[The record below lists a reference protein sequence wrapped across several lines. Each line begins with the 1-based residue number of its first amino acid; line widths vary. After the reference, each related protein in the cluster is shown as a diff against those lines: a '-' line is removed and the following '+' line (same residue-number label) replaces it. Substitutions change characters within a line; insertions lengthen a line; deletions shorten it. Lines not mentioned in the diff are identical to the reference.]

1 MPVCAATASA
11 CRACAPC
18 RSLCERRISSPVAT
32 TVASTS
38 SPTATRSL
46 PSGSVSS
53 ARSIHASPLPPT
65 STKTFSASMWMT
77 RPFTTWPTSSA
88 RRADSR
94 ANSVAKSSLSLMSLG
109 PTIAQGALYVAAWTV
124 MMAAMMLPSAAPM
137 IALYAATQRTVGSAV
152 GRLGRVALFTL
163 TYLSLWTVTGVPT
176 YLASVVLGAI
186 TAQALAYI
194 VAGLLVAAGLFQ
206 LSPLKQ
212 MCLRGCR
219 SPVGFLLGRWRSG
232 WRGGLAMG
240 WAHAAHCLGCCW
252 ALMAVLVV
260 AGAMGLPW
268 VLLIGLAV
276 AAEKLLPRGE
286 WIGRAIGG
294 ALVLLGAAG

>member
-1 MPVCAATASA
+1 
-11 CRACAPC
+11 
-18 RSLCERRISSPVAT
+18 
-32 TVASTS
+32 
-38 SPTATRSL
+38 
-46 PSGSVSS
+46 
-53 ARSIHASPLPPT
+53 
-65 STKTFSASMWMT
+65 
-77 RPFTTWPTSSA
+77 
-88 RRADSR
+88 
-94 ANSVAKSSLSLMSLG
+94 
-109 PTIAQGALYVAAWTV
+109 
-124 MMAAMMLPSAAPM
+124 
-137 IALYAATQRTVGSAV
+137 
-152 GRLGRVALFTL
+152 
-163 TYLSLWTVTGVPT
+163 
-176 YLASVVLGAI
+176 
-186 TAQALAYI
+186 YI
-194 VAGLLVAAGLFQ
+194 VAGLLVTAGLFQ

-286 WIGRAIGG
+286 WIARAIGV
-294 ALVLLGAAG
+294 ALVLLGAAVAVRPDLAVALRGGGSLMSRAARSTEDHMANAQWKINGEYFEACSCDFVCPCPTSAMTAPPTKGYCDAGLV

>member
-1 MPVCAATASA
+1 MLAGNPPEA
-11 CRACAPC
+11 
-18 RSLCERRISSPVAT
+18 
-32 TVASTS
+32 
-38 SPTATRSL
+38 
-46 PSGSVSS
+46 
-53 ARSIHASPLPPT
+53 PPT
-65 STKTFSASMWMT
+65 PATVVGRDRVSLVTYVALLLITAAAWIHILGSGMQTDDMPGMSM
-77 RPFTTWPTSSA
+77 P
-88 RRADSR
+88 
-94 ANSVAKSSLSLMSLG
+94 LG

-152 GRLGRVALFTL
+152 GRLGRVALFAL
-163 TYLSLWTVTGVPT
+163 TYLSLWSVTGVPT

-252 ALMAVLVV
+252 ALMAVPVV

-286 WIGRAIGG
+286 WIARAIGV
-294 ALVLLGAAG
+294 ALVLLGAAVAVRPDLAVALRGGGSSM